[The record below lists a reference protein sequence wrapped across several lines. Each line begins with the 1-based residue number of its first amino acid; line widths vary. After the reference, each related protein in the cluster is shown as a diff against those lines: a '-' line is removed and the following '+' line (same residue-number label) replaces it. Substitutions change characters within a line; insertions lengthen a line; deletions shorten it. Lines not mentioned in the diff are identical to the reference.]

1 MPRTSPPA
9 DTCETDHSVQSA
21 SPGGT
26 ARTAVDQQVN
36 AVAEAIAPKSRS
48 IRDHILSR
56 STPRETGAELQ
67 QHVVSEGI
75 APQDLCVTAKPEPES
90 RLPPSL
96 ELLVQRNRQTRTA
109 LPFCAA
115 VYD

>member
-1 MPRTSPPA
+1 
-9 DTCETDHSVQSA
+9 
-21 SPGGT
+21 
-26 ARTAVDQQVN
+26 VDKQVN

-48 IRDHILSR
+48 IRDHIFSR
-56 STPRETGAELQ
+56 STPRETGTELQ

-75 APQDLCVTAKPEPES
+75 ASQDLCVTAKPEPES

-96 ELLVQRNRQTRTA
+96 EHLKLDVQRNRQTRTA